1 MKLIGYVPMKKRTG
15 KVLFVTEKPN
25 PGSPVVGQ
33 SCDKVFVY
41 DDLSKKVTENSVGHD
56 IDLKYIRGYNGS
68 AYVDDIVI
76 K

>member
-15 KVLFVTEKPN
+15 KVLFVTEK
-25 PGSPVVGQ
+25 GASPVVGQ

-41 DDLSKKVTENSVGHD
+41 DELSNRITENSIGHD
-56 IDLKYIRGYNGS
+56 IVINYSRGYNGN
-68 AYVDDIVI
+68 AYVADVVI